1 MKLKEFKLLAQ
12 QSLSTTIAD
21 GNLQEELKNFKKGK
35 GRPGIW
41 QMNSAVQN
49 VF

>member
-21 GNLQEELKNFKKGK
+21 GNLQELKNFKKEK